1 MTPITNLYERVLN
14 RAVVSDAERL
24 NWTRLIECCIFAL
37 GFDMQFQQTI
47 SKLERY
53 VYNSNLKV
61 WSVLTTLHFLPVS
74 TCCGLQHHNV
84 PLLPVFYCPLAF
96 YYYQMSFQVMKSRQA
111 ISLCRILKKI
121 CHF

>member
-53 VYNSNLKV
+53 VYNSNLKSLV
-61 WSVLTTLHFLPVS
+61 CANHIAFLT
-74 TCCGLQHHNV
+74 CQY
-84 PLLPVFYCPLAF
+84 LLWATTP
-96 YYYQMSFQVMKSRQA
+96 
-111 ISLCRILKKI
+111 
-121 CHF
+121 